1 MNIRELIQGIPDS
14 LSTLK
19 DMIIKYFK
27 LYLDITDL
35 LPAPFNTILK
45 LFSSALIGILV
56 FKLGKK
62 IVEVIT

>member
-1 MNIRELIQGIPDS
+1 MNIGELIQDIPES
-14 LSTLK
+14 LATFK
-19 DMIIKYFK
+19 DMIVKYFK
-27 LYLDITDL
+27 LYFDITDL

-62 IVEVIT
+62 IVEVVT

>member
-1 MNIRELIQGIPDS
+1 MNIAELIKDIPDW

-19 DMIIKYFK
+19 DMIVKYFN

-35 LPAPFNTILK
+35 LPAPFNTILR
-45 LFSSALIGILV
+45 LFASALIGILV